1 VIQNTRCKG
10 KRDASM
16 DPVIWGFVIS
26 DLAMAMAMGDTGMW
40 ADHNVVESLACG

>member
-1 VIQNTRCKG
+1 
-10 KRDASM
+10 M